1 MWRLAT
7 FSDRALLWGSALL
20 GVPVFFSLIL
30 LLPVPGTD
38 RVERR
43 LSLMGTTLA
52 VSVEAVDRETAL
64 AASERAVRALEAA
77 EARLSTWRDDTELAR
92 LNRAPVGK
100 PVLLS
105 SKLAAELTTVRHWWQ
120 ETGGAF
126 DPGVGALVDAW
137 GLRHGGRLPGDAER
151 RAALAVGGLAALDLA
166 NGTAVR
172 CHPGLR
178 IEEGGFG
185 KGAGLDAAVAAL
197 AGRGVFRA
205 VLDLGGQVAV
215 FGDGPFAVGIA
226 DPRHRDR
233 PVLRLEIDHGSVATS
248 GNSERGIVIGG
259 VAYGHILDPR
269 RGEPVRDFGSLTVW
283 ASDAL
288 TADCLST
295 GLYVLGPDAALAW
308 ASARPGVE
316 VVVVEMT
323 ADGLHTRATA
333 GLEGRLMTLDQA
345 LTLDYWRPG
354 TSALRR
360 LGR

>member
-1 MWRLAT
+1 MLLA
-7 FSDRALLWGSALL
+7 LWLFPA
-20 GVPVFFSLIL
+20 PH
-30 LLPVPGTD
+30 TA

-52 VSVEAVDRETAL
+52 VSVEAVDRQIAL
-64 AASERAVRALEAA
+64 AASERAVKALEAA

-92 LNRAPVGK
+92 LNRASVGEAV
-100 PVLLS
+100 VLS
-105 SKLAAELTTVRHWWQ
+105 PKLMVDLTIARRWWQ
-120 ETGGAF
+120 ETDGAF
-126 DPGVGALVDAW
+126 DPGVGALADVW
-137 GLRHGGRLPGDAER
+137 GLRRGGRVPTIEER
-151 RAALAVGGLAALDLA
+151 RAAVAVGGLAALELA
-166 NGTAVR
+166 NGRAVR
-172 CHPGLR
+172 RHPGLR

-185 KGAGLDAAVAAL
+185 KGAGLDDAVAAL
-197 AGRGVFRA
+197 AGRGVLHA

-215 FGDGPFAVGIA
+215 FGEGPYAVGIA
-226 DPRHRDR
+226 DPRRRER

-248 GNSERGIVIGG
+248 GNSERGIVIDG

-308 ASARPGVE
+308 ASARPGIE

-323 ADGLHTRATA
+323 ADGLRARATA
-333 GLEGRLMTLDQA
+333 GLEGRLMTLDHA

-354 TSALRR
+354 PSALRR